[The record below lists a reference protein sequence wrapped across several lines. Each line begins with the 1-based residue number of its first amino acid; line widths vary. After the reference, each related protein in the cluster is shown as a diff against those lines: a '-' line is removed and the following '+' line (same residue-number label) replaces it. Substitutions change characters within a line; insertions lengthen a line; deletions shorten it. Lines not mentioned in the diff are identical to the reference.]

1 MFNFIKG
8 LFRSKK
14 NEESCECGHCDTTIG
29 SEASVT
35 VTPTPKPK
43 PKAKRKP
50 RPSTANRS
58 NKPVKMSAK
67 TSLNESTSPNVGQ
80 NTSGDFAT
88 SMIVAQ
94 ATDNAAIGFLVGG
107 DPMGAIVGASI
118 ADHSETHHRQH
129 QEFSADLSMCDST
142 TTHYSDHTPSYDSS
156 PSYDTTSYGDST
168 SYDSS
173 SSGGGDW

>member
-1 MFNFIKG
+1 MFSFIKG

-14 NEESCECGHCDTTIG
+14 NEESCECGHCDTNIG

-43 PKAKRKP
+43 AKQKRKP
-50 RPSTANRS
+50 SGKRS
-58 NKPVKMSAK
+58 NTPAKMSAK
-67 TSLNESTSPNVGQ
+67 TSYNESTSPNVGQ

-94 ATDNAAIGFLVGG
+94 ATDNAAVGFLVGG
-107 DPMGAIVGASI
+107 DPLGAVIGASM
-118 ADHSETHHRQH
+118 ADHSETHHIQYTDY
-129 QEFSADLSMCDST
+129 SADSAMSTET
-142 TTHYSDHTPSYDSS
+142 TTHYHDHTPSYDSS
-156 PSYDTTSYGDST
+156 PSYDTTSYSDST

-173 SSGGGDW
+173 SSDGGDW

>member
-14 NEESCECGHCDTTIG
+14 NEESCECGHCDTNIG
-29 SEASVT
+29 SEASVI
-35 VTPTPKPK
+35 VTPTPEPK
-43 PKAKRKP
+43 PKATRKP
-50 RPSTANRS
+50 SGKRS
-58 NKPVKMSAK
+58 NKPAKMSAK

-94 ATDNAAIGFLVGG
+94 ATDDAAIGFLVGG
-107 DPMGAIVGASI
+107 DPIGAVIGASM

-142 TTHYSDHTPSYDSS
+142 MTHYSDHTPSYDSS
-156 PSYDTTSYGDST
+156 PSYDST
-168 SYDSS
+168 SYDST
-173 SSGGGDW
+173 SSGGDD